1 MNLNVPDIVATVEA
15 KFAAE
20 GLVNKFFKLRPCS
33 LSDSSLSLTTDNCL
47 LLEFATPQ
55 EEFPDTYQ
63 SAVYRMLVIFGLHQ
77 ETEFAHALQHAIGRL
92 RYRDNIDRIIL
103 WSTVT
108 IDQTIIQL
116 LKDLRVDVIF
126 AEMPNASEILKT
138 KSVHHFIPIE
148 NSDLNYSLLINL
160 LAEQLI
166 KRLRKLFH
174 LVLSEIA
181 APIFNQSYGK
191 AKIATREFMEF
202 ESDKLNRLIK
212 KLKQAGRTGIA
223 IDVGC
228 GTGRHSFAMARHFET
243 VFAYDFSPNMIDEAN
258 KIRRETDTRNILF
271 LVNDFEYEKLIDEKR
286 YYGQCDLVVASFGMG
301 SFIEDTNSMLRRFYD
316 WLRPGGSVFLS
327 FYNANAITL
336 NVTPT
341 WRDSSLSAHVDPEN
355 NSLEV
360 NLTPK
365 TRFNVFC
372 KLFDTG
378 VEGPINRIF
387 NIDTITTYP
396 MMMALLPNN
405 LLEDDF
411 AHNAFVTADKTLADK
426 EGQNGYYA
434 IVIAH
439 KTPQAPTGYINVER
453 MLQAF
458 QADYEM
464 LEHEPVLSIEDVK
477 REVGYFPRCMLKTIL
492 IGYRD
497 RDELVA
503 IVIQAE
509 KRLDMTR
516 IADLLQVNRYHIH
529 FAREKEILQ
538 LGFPLGS
545 VAPFGFETTVPIRKY
560 IDSDI
565 DQEPGSEL
573 DSELDSEPCPWFYTG
588 TGDNRKTLKIRCSDF
603 LRLMADYERIEV

>member
-1 MNLNVPDIVATVEA
+1 MNLNVPDVVATVEA

-20 GLVNKFFKLRPCS
+20 GLVNKFFKLRPHS
-33 LSDSSLSLTTDNCL
+33 LPEHSSLSLDTDNCL

-55 EEFPDTYQ
+55 EEFPATYQ

-77 ETEFAHALQHAIGRL
+77 ETEFAPVLQHAISRL

-108 IDQTIIQL
+108 VEQTIIQL
-116 LKDLRVDVIF
+116 LKDLKVDMIF
-126 AEMPNASEILKT
+126 AEVPDSVEIHKT
-138 KSVHHFIPIE
+138 KSVNYFIPIE
-148 NSDLNYSLLINL
+148 NSDLAYSLLINL

-191 AKIATREFMEF
+191 TKIATREFMEF

-212 KLKQAGRTGIA
+212 KLKQAGQTEIA

-228 GTGRHSFAMARHFET
+228 GTGRHSFVMARHFET

-258 KIRRETDTRNILF
+258 KIRRETDTRNVFF

-316 WLRPGGSVFLS
+316 WLKPGGYIFLS
-327 FYNANAITL
+327 FYNANSITL

-341 WRDSSLSAHVDPEN
+341 WRDSSLSAQVDPDN

-365 TRFNVFC
+365 TRFNIFC

-378 VEGPINRIF
+378 IEGPINRIF

-411 AHNAFVTADKTLADK
+411 AHNAFALADKTLAETK

-439 KTPQAPTGYINVER
+439 KTPQAPMGYLNVEG

-458 QADYEM
+458 QAEYEM

-477 REVGYFPRCMLKTIL
+477 REVGYFPKCMLKTIL

-503 IVIQAE
+503 IVLQAE
-509 KRLDMTR
+509 KRLDMNYL
-516 IADLLQVNRYHIH
+516 AELLNVNRYHIH

-538 LGFPLGS
+538 LGFPLGG
-545 VAPFGFETTVPIRKY
+545 VAPFGFETSVLIRKY
-560 IDSDI
+560 IDSAI
-565 DQEPGSEL
+565 DREP
-573 DSELDSEPCPWFYTG
+573 DSEPCPWFYTG
-588 TGDNRKTLKIRCSDF
+588 TGDNRKTLKIRRSDF
-603 LRLMADYERIEV
+603 LRLMTDYERIEI